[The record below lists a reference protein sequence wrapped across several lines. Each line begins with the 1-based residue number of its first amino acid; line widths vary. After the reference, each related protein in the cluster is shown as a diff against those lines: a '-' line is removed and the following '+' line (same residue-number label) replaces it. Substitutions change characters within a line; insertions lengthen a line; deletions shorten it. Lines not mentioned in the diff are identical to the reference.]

1 MATLTAARASATQPV
16 YTPAGGGTL
25 AVAWGKITLAA
36 NPTAGDI
43 LEFLR
48 LPRGAVVVGG
58 YLRGDDLDTGT
69 EELDIDI
76 GWAANGVESAD
87 PDGFGNLGT
96 ITGDAVTEWK
106 PEVSIF
112 MPLNGVLKDGPI
124 SFTNE
129 TIVQG
134 VVNTDA
140 ATGGTGDLWLCVH
153 YYVA

>member
-16 YTPAGGGTL
+16 YAPMGGGTL
-25 AVAWGKITLAA
+25 AVAWGKITLGA

-43 LEFLR
+43 IEFVR
-48 LPRGAVVVGG
+48 LPRGSVVVGG

-87 PDGFGNLGT
+87 ADGFGNLGVLS
-96 ITGDAVTEWK
+96 GDAITDWK
-106 PEVSIF
+106 PEVSLF
-112 MPLNGVLKDGPI
+112 MPLNGVLKDGPV
-124 SFTNE
+124 SFSAE
-129 TIVQG
+129 TVVQG
-134 VVNTDA
+134 VVNVDA
-140 ATGGTGDLWLCVH
+140 ATGGTGDIWLCVF